1 MFYIL
6 ILKLKIKIILDEIH
20 MNVAKNVKLLAF
32 PSGVK
37 YNEKYIIEEV
47 R

>member
-1 MFYIL
+1 
-6 ILKLKIKIILDEIH
+6 

-47 R
+47 SSELCKVAQLTSASF